1 MTRRIFSRRFQL
13 TERFNLELLAEG
25 FNLFNRTNFS
35 VPNNT
40 FGTGVT
46 PIATFGRPTAA
57 FDPRQIQ
64 FGFRL
69 NF

>member
-1 MTRRIFSRRFQL
+1 L

-25 FNLFNRTNFS
+25 FNLFNRANYS

-40 FGTGVT
+40 ITS
-46 PIATFGRPTAA
+46 PAFGRATVA